1 MLSSDISL
9 YLLLSRQVNTERQ
22 GTAEHANNIM
32 EYKLKMKG
40 FLIYQFTKC
49 LYRYLFLLRQS
60 DSAQENTTEL
70 KFISN
75 VNVSDSLVYYFT
87 LTYSA
92 LRINV
97 DSAEVIGCYCSQ
109 RLLLVWLSNF

>member
-1 MLSSDISL
+1 MCPLLVTVVKANVIAVKLMQNEAFINLLRSIMLSSDISL

-49 LYRYLFLLRQS
+49 LYRYVFL
-60 DSAQENTTEL
+60 
-70 KFISN
+70 
-75 VNVSDSLVYYFT
+75 
-87 LTYSA
+87 
-92 LRINV
+92 
-97 DSAEVIGCYCSQ
+97 
-109 RLLLVWLSNF
+109 